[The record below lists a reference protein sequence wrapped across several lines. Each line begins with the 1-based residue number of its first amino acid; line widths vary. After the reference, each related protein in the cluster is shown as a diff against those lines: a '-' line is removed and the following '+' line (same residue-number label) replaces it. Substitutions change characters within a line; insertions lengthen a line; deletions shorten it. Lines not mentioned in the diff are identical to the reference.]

1 MFGNKKRLEQL
12 EQIETARKQL
22 ELEKQEL
29 LFIKEQLENSTP
41 KVDVSDMYV
50 WKDKGLCSIVRLD
63 VKKFRG
69 RNWGGIGQ
77 EVDGYLSTLTD
88 IFSGNIVYQRS
99 ATEIIQRKQYI
110 RGKNFGEGYDA
121 YLLPLHEVDNNLL
134 AYIDK
139 KVPLYVLQQ
148 LYYRL
153 NNVDVKEYVL
163 KK

>member
-1 MFGNKKRLEQL
+1 MFGNKKRLQQL
-12 EQIETARKQL
+12 EQIEQSRKQL
-22 ELEKQEL
+22 ESEKQEL

-41 KVDVSDMYV
+41 KVDVSNIYV

-63 VKKFRG
+63 VEKFRG

-77 EVDGYLSTLTD
+77 VVDGYLSTLTD
-88 IFSGNIVYQRS
+88 IFSGNIIYQRS

-110 RGKNFGEGYDA
+110 RGKTLADGYDA

-134 AYIDK
+134 AYTDK

-153 NNVDVKEYVL
+153 NNVDVKKYVL

>member
-148 LYYRL
+148 L
-153 NNVDVKEYVL
+153 
-163 KK
+163 